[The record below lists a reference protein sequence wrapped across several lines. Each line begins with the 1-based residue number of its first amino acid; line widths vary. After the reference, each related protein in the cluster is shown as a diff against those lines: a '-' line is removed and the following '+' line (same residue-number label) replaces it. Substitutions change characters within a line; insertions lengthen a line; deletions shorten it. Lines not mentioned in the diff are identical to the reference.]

1 MRTLLKNYDC
11 ILDHDF
17 IAEKQAKEGEIVPHK
32 NTVERV
38 IFYKQTYDN
47 NGYQN
52 GCEKIVIE
60 KQFLNEL
67 MKTINE
73 IQSETK
79 DLEFTFAF

>member
-11 ILDHDF
+11 ILEHDF

-32 NTVERV
+32 NIVERV

-79 DLEFTFAF
+79 DLEFTFYF